1 METVGLRDK
10 LTCEPTLGSLK
21 NERQRL
27 LGAIARGWCHTETG
41 DREMDS
47 VLAEAICQ
55 EVEQFILADKS
66 PRLGCATTG
75 LLIAELCA
83 RADLYLNYRTID
95 D

>member
-1 METVGLRDK
+1 METAKLERALVSECTLSGL
-10 LTCEPTLGSLK
+10 EK
-21 NERQRL
+21 NRQEL

-83 RADLYLNYRTID
+83 RADLDLNYRTID

>member
-83 RADLYLNYRTID
+83 RADLDLNYRTID